1 MRELNYPLLEK
12 HQADGWARQSRLLHD
27 ALELCDWSTR
37 KELAILLNDP
47 GVKKSRWPKG
57 KTYTKSVGGIT
68 FRLRSGV
75 RQFGEKPYF
84 HRLLVAC
91 PCCGREVPYGRMH
104 QHAIQHVVKRWKRL
118 TSPTDPKPSFRSIWY
133 KRWYVDEYGFFHK
146 MPRVIQYGFPS
157 MPAGF

>member
-47 GVKKSRWPKG
+47 GVTKSRWAKG

-104 QHAIQHVVKRWKRL
+104 QHAIQHVVKRWKL
-118 TSPTDPKPSFRSIWY
+118 SLI
-133 KRWYVDEYGFFHK
+133 H
-146 MPRVIQYGFPS
+146 I
-157 MPAGF
+157 